1 MKRMLINATNPEELR
16 VALVDGQ
23 RLYDLDIE
31 SGTREQK
38 KANIYKGKITRIEP
52 SLEAAFVDFGAER
65 HGFLPLKEISKE
77 YFTSKPER
85 GQRLNIKELLKE
97 GQEVIVQVD
106 KEERG
111 NKGAALTTF
120 ISLAGRYLVLMPNNP
135 RAGGISRRIEGDD
148 RTQLREAMSGLEI
161 PRDMG
166 VIVRTAGVGRSTE
179 DLQWDLNYLTTIWN
193 TIKSASEEREAP
205 FLIYQESNVIIRA
218 IRDYL
223 RKDIGEVLIDNR
235 HVHNDAVTFI
245 NQVMPHYANKI
256 KLYDDA
262 VPLFNRY
269 QIETQIETAFQ
280 REVKLPSGGSIVID
294 PTEALVSIDINSARA
309 TKGGDIEETALMTNL
324 EAADEIAR
332 QLRLRDMGGLIV
344 IDYIDMLQSRNQR
357 EVENRLREALEMDRA
372 RVQVGRIS
380 RFGLLEMSRQ
390 RLRPSLGE
398 TSGVVCPRC
407 SGHGTIRDTESLA
420 LSIMRLIQE
429 EAFKERTSEVRAIVP
444 ISVGTYLTNEKRK
457 QLMRIEKE
465 QGVKVLIVPN
475 QYIETPKYEV
485 VRLRDDHVTE
495 SRTESTVAMIPEA
508 PMPEVIEATTPK
520 AIVKTEA
527 AVKSVVHATPA
538 PVAKEEETKKEGF
551 FARLSASFSSLFKTE
566 DTPAPEAEKPKAR
579 KQSGNRKQQDR
590 RNNRGSTNRRNDNRN
605 DRNDNRNDNRGK
617 NSGQNDQRKNARSA
631 DKPQDRNTRNRA
643 DNRSDNKNQDKDNR
657 QNQATDNQ
665 ANENQKRDDKP
676 RRRNRNSN
684 AQRRKNQSP
693 KRDQKQ
699 NNDQANQKATEKA
712 EQPNTQVTA
721 PAEQKAPAQADK
733 AVQTEAKQP
742 ENKAADKQAKGAAKK
757 ENTRRS
763 ARQAAAKAKT
773 TPETDSKAAEN
784 VWKKSEEKVETAKAA
799 SAPKA
804 SSNDANKESAAQ
816 NTQQT
821 VNAINEEQLSL
832 TITAEQEKAH
842 AQPAEKVKKEEPKAE
857 KAEETKPATAQA
869 APKAETLEASATK
882 EETPKPV
889 ENKSTE
895 SATKSPQRA
904 RRSERKKA
912 AVAAKQTGEETKVEA
927 PTKEEKVE
935 TKIVPTKLSSP
946 SGKMDDTPAA
956 EEAPKPAVRPRRS
969 QRKAVAKPE
978 ATEAPVQA
986 QAETAPAEET
996 KPATETQS
1004 KAEDQTAE

>member
-1 MKRMLINATNPEELR
+1 MLINATHPEELR

-38 KANIYKGKITRIEP
+38 KANIYKGRITRIEP

-85 GQRLNIKELLKE
+85 GQRLNIRELLKE

-148 RTQLREAMSGLEI
+148 RAQLREAMSGLEI

-193 TIKSASEEREAP
+193 TIKSASEDRDAP

-235 HVHNDAVTFI
+235 SVHNDAVTFI

-398 TSGVVCPRC
+398 TSGIVCPRC
-407 SGHGTIRDTESLA
+407 NGHGTIRDTESLA

-444 ISVGTYLTNEKRK
+444 IAVGTYLTNEKRK
-457 QLMRIEKE
+457 QLLRIEKE

-475 QYIETPKYEV
+475 QYIDTPKYEV

-495 SRTESTVAMIPEA
+495 TRNESTLAMIPEA

-538 PVAKEEETKKEGF
+538 PAATKQTETKKEGF
-551 FARLSASFSSLFKTE
+551 FARLSASLTGFFKPE
-566 DTPAPEAEKPKAR
+566 EPEAEEKPKAR
-579 KQSGNRKQQDR
+579 QKNTRKPQDNK
-590 RNNRGSTNRRNDNRN
+590 RNNRGSQNRRNDNRN
-605 DRNDNRNDNRGK
+605 SDNKGRTSGQGDRKNTRSNDNRSQEKQNR
-617 NSGQNDQRKNARSA
+617 
-631 DKPQDRNTRNRA
+631 PTRNDARNDEKSKA
-643 DNRSDNKNQDKDNR
+643 KNQKQTSQVEKQENDT
-657 QNQATDNQ
+657 QNQGSN
-665 ANENQKRDDKP
+665 KP
-676 RRRNRNSN
+676 RRRNRNNN

-693 KRDQKQ
+693 KR
-699 NNDQANQKATEKA
+699 
-712 EQPNTQVTA
+712 EQRTN
-721 PAEQKAPAQADK
+721 K
-733 AVQTEAKQP
+733 P
-742 ENKAADKQAKGAAKK
+742 E
-757 ENTRRS
+757 E
-763 ARQAAAKAKT
+763 QAAAATKHAVSSDEVKATTDTKVITETKT
-773 TPETDSKAAEN
+773 APKVPISEPKAPKTAEKEIAPANKPAEADNKPTRREAKRAEAQSKNKPRASETKPNQESAQAETPASTEN
-784 VWKKSEEKVETAKAA
+784 VWKKKSTKPQ
-799 SAPKA
+799 SAPEETKDSQETNTRTA
-804 SSNDANKESAAQ
+804 SL
-816 NTQQT
+816 
-821 VNAINEEQLSL
+821 NEEQKTLVQ
-832 TITAEQEKAH
+832 A
-842 AQPAEKVKKEEPKAE
+842 AEKETQAPKTNSSEAI
-857 KAEETKPATAQA
+857 TPAIQK
-869 APKAETLEASATK
+869 KAETPAPAASTK
-882 EETPKPV
+882 
-889 ENKSTE
+889 TE
-895 SATKSPQRA
+895 SASKPPQRR
-904 RRSERKKA
+904 RRSERKKDA
-912 AVAAKQTGEETKVEA
+912 ANKPSAETTTA
-927 PTKEEKVE
+927 VE
-935 TKIVPTKLSSP
+935 TEKKE
-946 SGKMDDTPAA
+946 D
-956 EEAPKPAVRPRRS
+956 KPAVKIGRADGKEVTPEPTQSKPAVVKKPRRS
-969 QRKAVAKPE
+969 ARRAE
-978 ATEAPVQA
+978 AQ
-986 QAETAPAEET
+986 QT
-996 KPATETQS
+996 KQS
-1004 KAEDQTAE
+1004 DSGEGVTAEADKASE

>member
-657 QNQATDNQ
+657 QNQVTDSQ

-699 NNDQANQKATEKA
+699 NNDLANQKTTAKA
-712 EQPNTQVTA
+712 EQPNAPVTA
-721 PAEQKAPAQADK
+721 PTEQKAPVQADK

-742 ENKAADKQAKGAAKK
+742 ENKAADKQAKGTAKK

-773 TPETDSKAAEN
+773 TSESDSKAAEN
-784 VWKKSEEKVETAKAA
+784 VWKKSEEKVETVKAA
-799 SAPKA
+799 SAPKP
-804 SSNDANKESAAQ
+804 SSNDENMEVAAQ
-816 NTQQT
+816 NAQQT

-832 TITAEQEKAH
+832 TLTAEQEKAN
-842 AQPAEKVKKEEPKAE
+842 AQPAENVKQEAPKAE
-857 KAEETKPATAQA
+857 KAEETKPAET
-869 APKAETLEASATK
+869 PKAESTEAPAQK
-882 EETPKPV
+882 EEAPKQT
-889 ENKSTE
+889 KTE
-895 SATKSPQRA
+895 SVAKPPQRA

-912 AVAAKQTGEETKVEA
+912 AVAAKQSGEETKVEA
-927 PTKEEKVE
+927 PIKEEKVE
-935 TKIVPTKLSSP
+935 NKIVPTKLSSP
-946 SGKMDDTPAA
+946 SGKMEDKPAA

-978 ATEAPVQA
+978 TTEAPVQA
-986 QAETAPAEET
+986 QADTAPAEEA

>member
-148 RTQLREAMSGLEI
+148 RAQLREAMSGLEI

-538 PVAKEEETKKEGF
+538 PAAKEKEETKKEGF
-551 FARLSASFSSLFKTE
+551 FARLSASFTGLFKAE
-566 DTPAPEAEKPKAR
+566 EAPAPEAEKPKV
-579 KQSGNRKQQDR
+579 KQGGNRKQQDR
-590 RNNRGSTNRRNDNRN
+590 RNNRGSQNRRNDNRN
-605 DRNDNRNDNRGK
+605 DRNDNRNDNRSK
-617 NSGQNDQRKNARSA
+617 NSGQNDQRKNARSG
-631 DKPQDRNTRNRA
+631 DKPQDRNTRNRT
-643 DNRSDNKNQDKDNR
+643 DNKNQDKDNR
-657 QNQATDNQ
+657 QNQVADNQ
-665 ANENQKRDDKP
+665 ANESQKRDDKP

-699 NNDQANQKATEKA
+699 NNDLANQKTTAKA
-712 EQPNTQVTA
+712 EQPNAPVTA
-721 PAEQKAPAQADK
+721 PTEQKAPVQADK
-733 AVQTEAKQP
+733 AVPTEAKQP
-742 ENKAADKQAKGAAKK
+742 ENKTADKQAKGTAKK
-757 ENTRRS
+757 DNTRRS

-773 TPETDSKAAEN
+773 TSEADSKAAEN

-799 SAPKA
+799 SAPKP
-804 SSNDANKESAAQ
+804 SSNDENEVAATQ
-816 NTQQT
+816 NAQQT

-832 TITAEQEKAH
+832 TLTAEQEKAN
-842 AQPAEKVKKEEPKAE
+842 AQPAENVKQEAPKAE
-857 KAEETKPATAQA
+857 KAEETKPAET
-869 APKAETLEASATK
+869 PKAESTEAPAQK
-882 EETPKPV
+882 EEAPKQT
-889 ENKSTE
+889 KTE
-895 SATKSPQRA
+895 SVAKPPQRA

-912 AVAAKQTGEETKVEA
+912 AVAAKQSGEEAKVEA
-927 PTKEEKVE
+927 PIKEEKVE
-935 TKIVPTKLSSP
+935 NKIVPTKLSSP
-946 SGKMDDTPAA
+946 SGKMEDTPAA

-978 ATEAPVQA
+978 TTEAPVQA
-986 QAETAPAEET
+986 QADTAPAEEA

>member
-148 RTQLREAMSGLEI
+148 RAQLREAMSGLEI

-538 PVAKEEETKKEGF
+538 PAAKEKEETKKEGF
-551 FARLSASFSSLFKTE
+551 FARLSASFTGLFKAE
-566 DTPAPEAEKPKAR
+566 ETPAPEAEKPKTR
-579 KQSGNRKQQDR
+579 KQGGNRKQQDR
-590 RNNRGSTNRRNDNRN
+590 RNNRSSQNRRNDNRN

-617 NSGQNDQRKNARSA
+617 NSDQNDQRKNARSG
-631 DKPQDRNTRNRA
+631 DKPQDRNTR
-643 DNRSDNKNQDKDNR
+643 NRSDNKNQDKDNR
-657 QNQATDNQ
+657 QNQVADNQ

-699 NNDQANQKATEKA
+699 NNDQVNQKTTEKT
-712 EQPNTQVTA
+712 EQPNAPVTA
-721 PAEQKAPAQADK
+721 PAEQKAPVQADK

-742 ENKAADKQAKGAAKK
+742 ENKAADKQAKGTAKK

-773 TPETDSKAAEN
+773 TSEADSKAAEN

-799 SAPKA
+799 SAPKP
-804 SSNDANKESAAQ
+804 SSNDQNKEAAAQ
-816 NTQQT
+816 NAQQT

-832 TITAEQEKAH
+832 TLTAEQEKAN
-842 AQPAEKVKKEEPKAE
+842 AQPAEKVKKEAPKAE
-857 KAEETKPATAQA
+857 KAVETKPAET
-869 APKAETLEASATK
+869 PKAESTEAPAPK
-882 EETPKPV
+882 EEAPKQT
-889 ENKSTE
+889 ETE
-895 SATKSPQRA
+895 SVAKPPQRA

-912 AVAAKQTGEETKVEA
+912 AVVAKQSGEEAKVEA
-927 PTKEEKVE
+927 PIKEEKVE
-935 TKIVPTKLSSP
+935 NIIVPTKLSSP
-946 SGKMDDTPAA
+946 SGKMEDTPAA

-978 ATEAPVQA
+978 TTAPVQT
-986 QAETAPAEET
+986 QAETAPAEEA
-996 KPATETQS
+996 KPETETQS